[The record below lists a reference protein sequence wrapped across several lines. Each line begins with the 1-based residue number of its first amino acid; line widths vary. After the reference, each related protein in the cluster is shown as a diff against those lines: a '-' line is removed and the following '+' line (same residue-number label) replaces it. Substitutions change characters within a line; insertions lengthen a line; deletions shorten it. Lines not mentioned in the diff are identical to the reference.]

1 MRILFK
7 IITSVLLVL
16 ATTGCSLRELADIAV
31 EPESWEKQKFERE
44 VSRAVRRAV
53 NTPGIDNGSTI
64 VVTMSGDT
72 LIAPTDSTLAASQ
85 LRTVYVDI
93 QSPTYPSGMSKRTL
107 EIASII
113 AVISVVAGVVVL
125 ILLGVF
131 IVIFRRQHGRN
142 KAINH
147 AIDQN
152 YDLPESFFTGVPAS
166 PAITINQLK
175 EIHHNAANNDGQDE
189 IQQDS
194 PDSTSEAAAPTVDAT
209 SIRDAIKSIGSITDP
224 QSFKNLRTGLM
235 LVGFS
240 VIVFMFFLCV
250 HSRSMAV
257 LCGGSLALLG
267 GAKLLTFFFAKR
279 IK

>member
-7 IITSVLLVL
+7 IITSVVL
-16 ATTGCSLRELADIAV
+16 ILSITGCSLRDLAEVGV
-31 EPESWEKQKFERE
+31 EPTSWEKNLFERE

-64 VVTMSGDT
+64 VVTTSGDT
-72 LIAPTDSTLAASQ
+72 LIAPTDSILATSQ

-93 QSPTYPSGMSKRTL
+93 QSPTYPSGISKRTL

-113 AVISVVAGVVVL
+113 AVISVVAIVIVL

-131 IVIFRRQHGRN
+131 VVIIRRQHGRN
-142 KAINH
+142 KTINH
-147 AIDQN
+147 AIDQS

-175 EIHHNAANNDGQDE
+175 EIHTNASNDAGQDE
-189 IQQDS
+189 IQQD
-194 PDSTSEAAAPTVDAT
+194 PADSTPDTAAPSVDAT
-209 SIRDAIKSIGSITDP
+209 SIRDAIKSIGNIIDP
-224 QSFKNLRTGLM
+224 KSFKDLRTGLM
-235 LVGFS
+235 LVGFG
-240 VIVFMFFLCV
+240 VIAFLFFLCA
-250 HSRSMAV
+250 HTKPMAV

>member
-7 IITSVLLVL
+7 IITPVLLVL
-16 ATTGCSLRELADIAV
+16 ATTGCSLRDLADAV
-31 EPESWEKQKFERE
+31 EPASWEKQKFERE
-44 VSRAVRRAV
+44 VSKAVRRAV

-72 LIAPTDSTLAASQ
+72 LIAPTDSIPATSQ

-93 QSPTYPSGMSKRTL
+93 QSPTYPSGISGRTL
-107 EIASII
+107 EIAGVI
-113 AVISVVAGVVVL
+113 AIISVVAGIIVL

-175 EIHHNAANNDGQDE
+175 EIHHNAANNDGQDDV
-189 IQQDS
+189 QQDS
-194 PDSTSEAAAPTVDAT
+194 PDSTPETETPTVDVT
-209 SIRDAIKSIGSITDP
+209 YIREAIKTS
-224 QSFKNLRTGLM
+224 
-235 LVGFS
+235 
-240 VIVFMFFLCV
+240 
-250 HSRSMAV
+250 AV
-257 LCGGSLALLG
+257 LLIPSHSKA
-267 GAKLLTFFFAKR
+267 
-279 IK
+279 

>member
-7 IITSVLLVL
+7 IITTVLLVL
-16 ATTGCSLRELADIAV
+16 ATTGCSLRDLADAV
-31 EPESWEKQKFERE
+31 EPASWEKKQFERE
-44 VSRAVRRAV
+44 VSKAVRRAV

-72 LIAPTDSTLAASQ
+72 LIAPTDSIPATSQ

-93 QSPTYPSGMSKRTL
+93 QSPTYPSGISGRTL
-107 EIASII
+107 EIAGVI
-113 AVISVVAGVVVL
+113 AIISVVAGIIVL

-175 EIHHNAANNDGQDE
+175 EIHHNAANNDGQDDV
-189 IQQDS
+189 QQDS
-194 PDSTSEAAAPTVDAT
+194 PDSTPEAETPTVDVT

-224 QSFKNLRTGLM
+224 QSFKSLRTGLM
-235 LVGFS
+235 LVGFG
-240 VIVFMFFLCV
+240 VIAFLFFMCV
-250 HSRSMAV
+250 DSHAMAV

-267 GAKLLTFFFAKR
+267 GAKLLTFFFARR

>member
-7 IITSVLLVL
+7 IITPVLLVL
-16 ATTGCSLRELADIAV
+16 ATTGCSLRDLADAV
-31 EPESWEKQKFERE
+31 EPASWEKQKFERE
-44 VSRAVRRAV
+44 VSKAVRRAI

-72 LIAPTDSTLAASQ
+72 LIAPTDSIPTTSQ
-85 LRTVYVDI
+85 LRTVYIDI
-93 QSPTYPSGMSKRTL
+93 QSPTYPSGISGRTL
-107 EIASII
+107 EIAGVI
-113 AVISVVAGVVVL
+113 AIISVVAGIIVL

-175 EIHHNAANNDGQDE
+175 EIHHNAANNDGQDDV
-189 IQQDS
+189 QQDS
-194 PDSTSEAAAPTVDAT
+194 PDSTPETETPTVDVT
-209 SIRDAIKSIGSITDP
+209 SIRDAIKSIGNITDP
-224 QSFKNLRTGLM
+224 QSFKSLRTGLM
-235 LVGFS
+235 LVGFG
-240 VIVFMFFLCV
+240 VIAFLFFMCA
-250 HSRSMAV
+250 HSNAMAV

-267 GAKLLTFFFAKR
+267 GAKLLTFFFARR

>member
-7 IITSVLLVL
+7 IITSIVLVL
-16 ATTGCSLRELADIAV
+16 ATTGCSLRDLTEV
-31 EPESWEKQKFERE
+31 EPTSWEKQQFERE
-44 VSRAVRRAV
+44 VSKAVRRAV

-72 LIAPTDSTLAASQ
+72 LIAPTDSTLTASQ

-93 QSPTYPSGMSKRTL
+93 QSPTYPSGITQHTL

-113 AVISVVAGVVVL
+113 AVISVIAGIIVL

-152 YDLPESFFTGVPAS
+152 YDLPESFFTGVPSS

-175 EIHHNAANNDGQDE
+175 EIHHNGANNDGQDGT
-189 IQQDS
+189 QQDS
-194 PDSTSEAAAPTVDAT
+194 PDSTPETEAPTVDVT

-224 QSFKNLRTGLM
+224 QSFKSLRTGLM
-235 LVGFS
+235 LVGFG
-240 VIVFMFFLCV
+240 VIAFLFFMCV
-250 HSRSMAV
+250 HSNAMAV

>member
-7 IITSVLLVL
+7 IITPVLLVL
-16 ATTGCSLRELADIAV
+16 ATTGCSLRDLADAV
-31 EPESWEKQKFERE
+31 EPASWEKKQFERE
-44 VSRAVRRAV
+44 VSKAVRRAV

-72 LIAPTDSTLAASQ
+72 LIAPTDSIPATSQ

-93 QSPTYPSGMSKRTL
+93 QSPTYPSGISGRTL
-107 EIASII
+107 EIAGVI
-113 AVISVVAGVVVL
+113 AIISVVAGIIVL

-175 EIHHNAANNDGQDE
+175 EIHHNAANNDGQDDV
-189 IQQDS
+189 QQDS
-194 PDSTSEAAAPTVDAT
+194 PDSTPEAETSTVDVT

-224 QSFKNLRTGLM
+224 QSFKSLRTGLM
-235 LVGFS
+235 LVGFG
-240 VIVFMFFLCV
+240 VIAFLFFMCV
-250 HSRSMAV
+250 DSHAMAV

-267 GAKLLTFFFAKR
+267 GAKLLTFFFARR

>member
-7 IITSVLLVL
+7 IITSIVLVL
-16 ATTGCSLRELADIAV
+16 ATTGCSLRDLADAV
-31 EPESWEKQKFERE
+31 EPTSWEKQQFERE
-44 VSRAVRRAV
+44 VSKAVRRAV
-53 NTPGIDNGSTI
+53 NSPGIDNGSTI

-72 LIAPTDSTLAASQ
+72 LIAPTDSIPATSQ
-85 LRTVYVDI
+85 LRTVYIDI
-93 QSPTYPSGMSKRTL
+93 QSPTYPSGISEHTL
-107 EIASII
+107 EIASMI
-113 AVISVVAGVVVL
+113 AVISVIAGIIVL

-152 YDLPESFFTGVPAS
+152 YDLPESFFTGVPSS

-175 EIHHNAANNDGQDE
+175 EIHHNGANNDGQDGT
-189 IQQDS
+189 QQDLQDCT
-194 PDSTSEAAAPTVDAT
+194 PDTTVSTVDVT
-209 SIRDAIKSIGSITDP
+209 SIRDAIKSIGNITDP
-224 QSFKNLRTGLM
+224 QSFKDLRMGLM
-235 LVGFS
+235 LVGFG
-240 VIVFMFFLCV
+240 VIAFLFFLCA
-250 HSRSMAV
+250 HIEAMAV

-267 GAKLLTFFFAKR
+267 GAKLLTFFFVKR